1 MLARPD
7 TGLQSS
13 CQKAN
18 LLENTRFVDAHKAEG
33 VKYQHVLAYINL
45 FNYCYANTYQL
56 ASLLAIGDQLMVH
69 SAGQS
74 APLTPDHVIAVSR
87 TVTTG
92 IYGCALNSTDTR
104 MFLQLLKHLIEIQIV
119 TNENPRRMLRT
130 GSCSFARFYH
140 SLHESLFSSKMFL
153 TAALNDAVMR
163 VLIEDEMALEL
174 DHVKAAMSLP
184 QGERQKRFG
193 SEADPE
199 YPNRVKQYV
208 QDTTSVL
215 YKFVAKFIRSLTN
228 SWCLFP
234 ATLRWLVK
242 TMCYELK
249 RAKFDE
255 RCIYEMLTD
264 MVLINFICPAIVS
277 PEIYG
282 ITDCPISEN
291 ARSNLITI
299 GQVLQQMALL
309 KYQSCD
315 PKFQEMFDKFELN
328 EVSELLTQLLL
339 ESATP
344 EKGLPVNDIEQPMS
358 GASGEVQRSHVL
370 VAQTDLNMFVE
381 YFRIVLSKDE
391 LNVSGECRRKLGDI
405 LGQLPHALEN
415 LLTSPGGS
423 STTTTALDKK
433 TSLMSGLGK
442 QTKQKLS
449 KTLSLTTTQSFE
461 EETVPKCDPAL
472 VLVIPVTINQAAV
485 EILSEEEVMCRST
498 NGGATNS
505 AINPGDDDE
514 NSEEHLVTVG
524 DIIENGENVGE
535 ASDMADIL
543 SEQNVVELQ
552 RQQHGRGTE
561 NPEMII
567 LKADR
572 TKHFAMIN
580 DDVSIGNTSDN
591 LEAVSEAHSNH
602 SVASSLD
609 LEENDQNDNLSDMVS
624 ANVSGRGS
632 PNISGRDTPSSQV
645 TEGNE
650 NHRPPVLPAA
660 KMLNKA
666 RSDIDDKFCKFEIK
680 KLPAGDET
688 ISIMSDTWSTDVLAS
703 DSETLDAG
711 SDRDR
716 QFSTPLI
723 PANVILPGDN
733 DFVATMGNGALSG
746 VGRGSSVTGGANT
759 RNAYDISE
767 TQSESAWSMDV
778 LASDSEKLAEIDT
791 DDNQSIAARSDIT
804 DASSAPDAASYRD
817 GNNNGIVGNSSGI
830 PDSPFFGPRSG
841 SCGGTTNRR
850 NSHNTPESPAASS
863 SKHRNGESVFF
874 GQRRSHG
881 GEDHNQSTATMTGDR
896 EDSRFMAALR
906 RSGTEMSRN
915 SSFQSDSGANQ
926 LGGGSAMTNNNNPFL
941 TPHRNQSSS
950 SGSER
955 NKKFYSARQQS
966 SESNHS
972 STFDGDLKHESFDSW
987 KESGARATG
996 GQQHH
1001 KKGSKSGNKS
1011 HGEKEAANNSR
1022 AVKSHNPGTSS
1033 TAVVATGGG
1042 SHKNK
1047 REAIIRT
1054 NSTLTNPF
1062 AVEIP
1067 TTVSDDSVGV
1077 EHRAT
1082 SMDQRNASF
1091 DGRRNGMM
1099 QITSSTVRQS
1109 TSSKSS
1115 TVVRNYENHEI
1126 IMRHNDKGMGSSTT
1140 TTSTKTSSSSTS
1152 VTYRENDPEMG
1163 DLLDLEAVT
1172 AGGQQQSL
1180 VEKTRALTLMPAATT
1195 NGDSP
1200 PYRNGVNLQNGTVTK
1215 TGKFTGAIPKSISFD
1230 ATADKRHDQQHKHY
1244 HHHQQN
1250 NQNHHQSSSQN
1261 YSQDRHHHRQSHG
1274 HSRGLSQNS
1283 SFLNKIRQGLKNST
1297 KKNSKNGAGGS
1308 GNSKVSDSP
1317 WDPFNDSNNGNNG
1330 RPAEG
1335 GAVNLIDIED
1345 LEPVYQ
1351 ETSEDILAKYRRKV
1365 STASSEANASDS
1377 TSGSRASSSF
1387 KSKHSS
1393 ESDYRMSNNTDMVRL
1408 GAPVSSNDLF
1418 HFNNAKKKLRTVLS
1432 SADVHTLDFRYNSVG
1447 IQKRSG
1453 LAIRSFIEIIFH
1465 CRTPTQSSP
1474 CSST

>member
-56 ASLLAIGDQLMVH
+56 ASLLAIGDHLVVH
-69 SAGQS
+69 SGQS
-74 APLTPDHVIAVSR
+74 APLTADHVIAVSR

-92 IYGCALNSTDTR
+92 IYGCAMNSADTR
-104 MFLQLLKHLIEIQIV
+104 MYLQLLKHLIEIQIV

-174 DHVKAAMSLP
+174 DHAKAAMSLP
-184 QGERQKRFG
+184 LGERQKRFG

-215 YKFVAKFIRSLTN
+215 YKFVVKFIRSLTN

-344 EKGLPVNDIEQPMS
+344 EKGLPVNEIEQPMS
-358 GASGEVQRSHVL
+358 GASGEVQRFHVL
-370 VAQTDLNMFVE
+370 VAQTDLNLFVE
-381 YFRIVLSKDE
+381 YIRIVLSKDE

-415 LLTSPGGS
+415 LLTSPGGGS
-423 STTTTALDKK
+423 STTTTPTAQDKK
-433 TSLMSGLGK
+433 TSIMGGLGK
-442 QTKQKLS
+442 QTKQKIS
-449 KTLSLTTTQSFE
+449 KTLSLTATPSFE
-461 EETVPKCDPAL
+461 EETVPKYDPAL
-472 VLVIPVTINQAAV
+472 VLVIPVTISQAAV
-485 EILSEEEVMCRST
+485 GILSEEEVMCRTT
-498 NGGATNS
+498 NGGAANS
-505 AINPGDDDE
+505 AINPADDDG

-524 DIIENGENVGE
+524 DIIGNGENVGE
-535 ASDMADIL
+535 GSDMTDIL

-666 RSDIDDKFCKFEIK
+666 RSDIEDKFCKFEIK

-733 DFVATMGNGALSG
+733 DFVATMGNGALST
-746 VGRGSSVTGGANT
+746 VGRGSTVSSGTNT

-804 DASSAPDAASYRD
+804 DASSAPDGASFRD
-817 GNNNGIVGNSSGI
+817 GNNNGIVVGNSSGI
-830 PDSPFFGPRSG
+830 PDSPFFGPRFG

-850 NSHNTPESPAASS
+850 NSNNAPESPAASS

-881 GEDHNQSTATMTGDR
+881 GGDDHNQSTTTMTGDR

-926 LGGGSAMTNNNNPFL
+926 LGGGSAATNNTNNNPFL
-941 TPHRNQSSS
+941 TPHRNNSSS

-987 KESGARATG
+987 KESGTRATG

-1001 KKGSKSGNKS
+1001 KKGSKSGNK
-1011 HGEKEAANNSR
+1011 EATNNNR
-1022 AVKSHNPGTSS
+1022 ALKSAHNSGASTGTA
-1033 TAVVATGGG
+1033 AVAPGGG
-1042 SHKNK
+1042 DYKNK

-1062 AVEIP
+1062 AVDIP
-1067 TTVSDDSVGV
+1067 TTPFDESVGV

-1163 DLLDLEAVT
+1163 DLLDLEAV
-1172 AGGQQQSL
+1172 GSQPQQQEQSL
-1180 VEKTRALTLMPAATT
+1180 VEKTKALSLMPSTEDQKA
-1195 NGDSP
+1195 NGDSS
-1200 PYRNGVNLQNGTVTK
+1200 PYRNGLNLLNGTVTK

-1244 HHHQQN
+1244 HHHQQS
-1250 NQNHHQSSSQN
+1250 NQNHQQASSSSSQN

-1297 KKNSKNGAGGS
+1297 KKNSKNGGGHA
-1308 GNSKVSDSP
+1308 KVSDQP
-1317 WDPFNDSNNGNNG
+1317 WEPSFNSNNNNSSSSNNNSGRNGG
-1330 RPAEG
+1330 RPPEG
-1335 GAVNLIDIED
+1335 DAVNLIDIED

-1408 GAPVSSNDLF
+1408 SAPPVSSNDLF

-1447 IQKRSG
+1447 I
-1453 LAIRSFIEIIFH
+1453 
-1465 CRTPTQSSP
+1465 P
-1474 CSST
+1474 